1 MTTTKSKPMAT
12 LAAKANVKALNP
24 RSPDTKYVGHEPE
37 WRVQPVSNR
46 VSSFSNAFGWYNY
59 FYGKKDAKD
68 FIGAYLDAHERTKD
82 ARRIRTLPDSQIR
95 LTTGWLCR
103 MVTMGLELSESEQI
117 KLDNL
122 ILELLAAKQEEVAE
136 KTEEAKPTGPTI
148 QDRLREKASE
158 CAGEIEGLFDDFVA
172 AGAKMSAQFQPITI
186 IRGHNVAPQ
195 LISQIQQIWKHHL
208 VELEAAVAGKDPQL
222 VEGYSFLTKNQLK
235 QMVKFA
241 EQVITDCNNYVQ
253 IKKVERKPRAKKAVS
268 PEKVT
273 AKFKYLKTFP
283 ELKLV
288 SEPSV
293 KLVDA
298 TEAWLYDTVKRK
310 LIHVVGD
317 AHRGNF
323 TVKSSAVVGF
333 DTGASSQ
340 KTLRKPAE
348 TLKALLAAGKPAT
361 RKIFKE
367 LSTTETQWNGR
378 GNENLIILKAW

>member
-1 MTTTKSKPMAT
+1 MAT

-68 FIGAYLDAHERTKD
+68 FIASYLDAHERAKD

-103 MVTMGLELSESEQI
+103 MVTMGLELSDSEQI

-122 ILELLAAKQEEVAE
+122 ILELLAAKQDEVAE
-136 KTEEAKPTGPTI
+136 KHEEVKPAGPTI

-172 AGAKMSAQFQPITI
+172 SGAKMSAQFQPITI

-222 VEGYSFLTKNQLK
+222 VEGYSYLNKNQLK
-235 QMVKFA
+235 QLVKFA

-268 PEKVT
+268 ADKVT

-283 ELKLV
+283 DLKLV
-288 SEPSV
+288 SEPAV

-323 TVKSSAVVGF
+323 TVKSSAVIGF

-348 TLKALLAAGKPAT
+348 TLKALLAAGKPAA

>member
-1 MTTTKSKPMAT
+1 MTTTKAKPMAT
-12 LAAKANVKALNP
+12 LAAKANVKSLNP

-68 FIGAYLDAHERTKD
+68 FIGAYLDAHERSKD

-103 MVTMGLELSESEQI
+103 MVTMGLELSEAEQI
-117 KLDNL
+117 KLDNM
-122 ILELLAAKQEEVAE
+122 IQELLAEKQEDAVE
-136 KTEEAKPTGPTI
+136 KTEEVKPTGPTI

-222 VEGYSFLTKNQLK
+222 VEGYSYLTKNQLK
-235 QMVKFA
+235 QLVKFA

-288 SEPSV
+288 SEPAV

-323 TVKSSAVVGF
+323 TVKSSAVIGF

-378 GNENLIILKAW
+378 GNDNLIILKAW

>member
-1 MTTTKSKPMAT
+1 MAT
-12 LAAKANVKALNP
+12 LAAKANIKALNP

-37 WRVQPVSNR
+37 WRVQPISNR
-46 VSSFSNAFGWYNY
+46 ISSFSNAFGWYNY

-68 FIGAYLDAHERTKD
+68 FIGAYLDAHNRSKD
-82 ARRIRTLPDSQIR
+82 ARRIRTLPDSQVR

-103 MVTMGLELSESEQI
+103 MVTMGLELTDHEQI

-122 ILELLAAKQEEVAE
+122 ILELLAEKQ
-136 KTEEAKPTGPTI
+136 TEPVEAVEAKPAGPTI
-148 QDRLREKASE
+148 QDRLKEKASE

-195 LISQIQQIWKHHL
+195 LIHQIQQIWKGHL
-208 VELEAAVAGKDPQL
+208 TELEAAVAGKDPQL
-222 VEGYSFLTKNQLK
+222 VEGYGRFTKNQLK
-235 QMVKFA
+235 QLVKFA

-268 PEKVT
+268 AEKVT

-283 ELKLV
+283 DLKLV
-288 SEPSV
+288 SEPPV

-317 AHRGNF
+317 AHRGSF
-323 TVKSSAVVGF
+323 TVKSSAVIGF
-333 DTGASSQ
+333 DTGTSSQ

-378 GNENLIILKAW
+378 GNDNLIILKVW

>member
-1 MTTTKSKPMAT
+1 MTTTKAKPMA
-12 LAAKANVKALNP
+12 LAAKANVKPLNP
-24 RSPDTKYVGHEPE
+24 RSPDTKYVGNEPE
-37 WRVQPVSNR
+37 WRVQPISNR
-46 VSSFSNAFGWYNY
+46 VSSLSNAFGWYNY

-68 FIGAYLDAHERTKD
+68 FIAAYLDARGLVKD
-82 ARRIRTLPDSQIR
+82 ARVIRALPDSQIR

-103 MVTMGLELSESEQI
+103 MSTMGLELSEHEQI

-122 ILELLAAKQEEVAE
+122 IQEALVVKQDDEPVAAVETKVS
-136 KTEEAKPTGPTI
+136 GPTI
-148 QDRLREKASE
+148 QDRLKEKAVD

-195 LISQIQQIWKHHL
+195 LINHIQLIWKRHL
-208 VELEAAVAGKDPQL
+208 SELEAAVTGKDAQL
-222 VEGYSFLTKNQLK
+222 VEGYGYLTKTQLK
-235 QMVKFA
+235 QLVKFA

-268 PEKVT
+268 AEKVT
-273 AKFKYLKTFP
+273 AKFKYLKTFSD
-283 ELKLV
+283 LKLV
-288 SEPSV
+288 SEPAV

-317 AHRGNF
+317 AHRGSF
-323 TVKSSAVVGF
+323 TVKSSAVIGF
-333 DTGASSQ
+333 DTGTSSQ

-348 TLKALLAAGKPAT
+348 TIKALLAAGKPAT

-367 LSTTETQWNGR
+367 LTTTETLWNGR
-378 GNENLIILKAW
+378 GNENLIILKVW

>member
-1 MTTTKSKPMAT
+1 MAT
-12 LAAKANVKALNP
+12 LAAKANVKSLNP
-24 RSPDTKYVGHEPE
+24 RSPDTKYVGNEPE
-37 WRVQPVSNR
+37 WRVQPTSNR

-68 FIGAYLDAHERTKD
+68 FIGAYLDAHERSKD

-103 MVTMGLELSESEQI
+103 MVTMGLELSEAEQI
-117 KLDNL
+117 KLDNM
-122 ILELLAAKQEEVAE
+122 IQELLAEKQEDAVE
-136 KTEEAKPTGPTI
+136 KTEEVKPTGPTI

-222 VEGYSFLTKNQLK
+222 VEGYSYLTKNQLK
-235 QMVKFA
+235 QLVKFA

-288 SEPSV
+288 SEPAV

-323 TVKSSAVVGF
+323 TVKSSAVIGF

-378 GNENLIILKAW
+378 GNDNLIILKAW

>member
-1 MTTTKSKPMAT
+1 MAT

-46 VSSFSNAFGWYNY
+46 VSSLSNAFGWYNY

-68 FIGAYLDAHERTKD
+68 FIGSYLDAHERAKD

-122 ILELLAAKQEEVAE
+122 IQDLLAAKQEEVAE
-136 KTEEAKPTGPTI
+136 KTEEAKPTGLTI

-158 CAGEIEGLFDDFVA
+158 CAGEIEGLFDDFLA

-273 AKFKYLKTFP
+273 ARFKYLKTFP

-288 SEPSV
+288 SEPAV

-348 TLKALLAAGKPAT
+348 TLKSLLAAGKPAA

-367 LSTTETQWNGR
+367 LSTTDTQWNGR

>member
-1 MTTTKSKPMAT
+1 
-12 LAAKANVKALNP
+12 
-24 RSPDTKYVGHEPE
+24 
-37 WRVQPVSNR
+37 
-46 VSSFSNAFGWYNY
+46 
-59 FYGKKDAKD
+59 
-68 FIGAYLDAHERTKD
+68 
-82 ARRIRTLPDSQIR
+82 
-95 LTTGWLCR
+95 
-103 MVTMGLELSESEQI
+103 MGLELSEHEQI

-122 ILELLAAKQEEVAE
+122 IQEALVVKQDDEPVAAIETKVS
-136 KTEEAKPTGPTI
+136 GPTI
-148 QDRLREKASE
+148 QDRLKEKAVD

-288 SEPSV
+288 SEPAV

-323 TVKSSAVVGF
+323 TVKSSAVIGF
-333 DTGASSQ
+333 DTGTSSQ

-348 TLKALLAAGKPAT
+348 TLKALFAAGKPAT

-367 LSTTETQWNGR
+367 LGTTETQWNGR
-378 GNENLIILKAW
+378 GNDNLIILKVW

>member
-1 MTTTKSKPMAT
+1 MAT

-24 RSPDTKYVGHEPE
+24 RSPDTKYVGNEPE
-37 WRVQPVSNR
+37 WRVQPISNR
-46 VSSFSNAFGWYNY
+46 ISSFSNAFGWYNY

-68 FIGAYLDAHERTKD
+68 FIAAYLDAHNRTKD

-103 MVTMGLELSESEQI
+103 MVTMGLELTDQEQI

-122 ILELLAAKQEEVAE
+122 ILELLAEKQAE
-136 KTEEAKPTGPTI
+136 PVEAVETKPAGPTI
-148 QDRLREKASE
+148 QDRLKEKASE
-158 CAGEIEGLFDDFVA
+158 CAGEIEGLFDDFIA

-195 LISQIQQIWKHHL
+195 LIHQIQQIWKGHL
-208 VELEAAVAGKDPQL
+208 TELEAAVAGKDPQL
-222 VEGYSFLTKNQLK
+222 VEGYGYLTKTQLK
-235 QMVKFA
+235 QLVKFA

-268 PEKVT
+268 AEKVT

-283 ELKLV
+283 DLKLV
-288 SEPSV
+288 SEPAV

-323 TVKSSAVVGF
+323 TVKSSAVIGF

-378 GNENLIILKAW
+378 GNDNLIILKVW